1 MLVIFLPRILFLA
14 SCYRGVGDEIPD
26 RGINLS
32 DASRTSLQPRLYY
45 HIFNIDNFCY
55 YIAYKS
61 LSTYMKEKPIKHSFR
76 TDEYTAEILE
86 NLMAISGKNK
96 TNILIELIEN
106 NADRLMKKEQ
116 VIRRFHD
123 DFNELK
129 TLISSLQKNNSTLN
143 QIIRFLNSAE
153 QNATAEQYQKLFKLM
168 CENQQEL
175 IRKHRKTIEFLKK
188 ILNLCE

>member
-1 MLVIFLPRILFLA
+1 M
-14 SCYRGVGDEIPD
+14 E
-26 RGINLS
+26 
-32 DASRTSLQPRLYY
+32 
-45 HIFNIDNFCY
+45 
-55 YIAYKS
+55 
-61 LSTYMKEKPIKHSFR
+61 EKPIKHSFR
-76 TDEYTAEILE
+76 TSKETNDIIE

-96 TNILIELIEN
+96 TSILIEMIES
-106 NADRLMKKEQ
+106 NADKLMKKEQ

-143 QIIRFLNSAE
+143 QVMIFLNSAE

>member
-1 MLVIFLPRILFLA
+1 MLVIFLPKILFLP
-14 SCYRGVGDEIPD
+14 SCYGVSGMKSLTESL
-26 RGINLS
+26 NLS
-32 DASRTSLQPRLYY
+32 DASRASLQPRLYY
-45 HIFNIDNFCY
+45 TFFYVDNFGY
-55 YIAYKS
+55 YIIGKS
-61 LSTYMKEKPIKHSFR
+61 LSFNMKEKPIKHSFR

>member
-1 MLVIFLPRILFLA
+1 
-14 SCYRGVGDEIPD
+14 
-26 RGINLS
+26 
-32 DASRTSLQPRLYY
+32 
-45 HIFNIDNFCY
+45 
-55 YIAYKS
+55 
-61 LSTYMKEKPIKHSFR
+61 MKEKPIKHSFR

>member
-1 MLVIFLPRILFLA
+1 MM
-14 SCYRGVGDEIPD
+14 E
-26 RGINLS
+26 
-32 DASRTSLQPRLYY
+32 
-45 HIFNIDNFCY
+45 
-55 YIAYKS
+55 
-61 LSTYMKEKPIKHSFR
+61 EKPIKHSFR
-76 TDEYTAEILE
+76 TNKETNDIIE

-106 NADRLMKKEQ
+106 KADRLMKKEQ

-153 QNATAEQYQKLFKLM
+153 QNATSEQYKKIFKLM
-168 CENQQEL
+168 SENQQEL
-175 IRKHRKTIEFLKK
+175 IRNHRKTIEFLKK
-188 ILNLCE
+188 ILNLRE

>member
-1 MLVIFLPRILFLA
+1 M
-14 SCYRGVGDEIPD
+14 E
-26 RGINLS
+26 
-32 DASRTSLQPRLYY
+32 
-45 HIFNIDNFCY
+45 
-55 YIAYKS
+55 
-61 LSTYMKEKPIKHSFR
+61 EKPIKHSFR
-76 TDEYTAEILE
+76 TNKETNDIIE

-153 QNATAEQYQKLFKLM
+153 QNATSEQYKKIFKLM
-168 CENQQEL
+168 SENQQEL
-175 IRKHRKTIEFLKK
+175 IRNHRKTIEFLKK
-188 ILNLCE
+188 ILNLRE